1 LKLSIFHLQ
10 YRRSRQ
16 RLFGVPELRL
26 TMAGQKAK
34 SPAGKG
40 AGRGK
45 KPASAGK
52 KVEDER
58 EETLQAVV

>member
-1 LKLSIFHLQ
+1 
-10 YRRSRQ
+10 
-16 RLFGVPELRL
+16 
-26 TMAGQKAK
+26 MAGQKAK
-34 SPAGKG
+34 SPAGKGG